1 MDLWLEKVRDTDLNS
16 QQQQKSLIV
25 RKVIT
30 YTRKESKSYY
40 MPDTVLKHDT
50 FKRLHS
56 SSM

>member
-50 FKRLHS
+50 F
-56 SSM
+56 